1 LRFDVNVADD
11 LIRERYI
18 EFLGY
23 KLGDGADD

>member
-18 EFLGY
+18 EFLGH